1 MRTERRRET
10 RYPFIAMAEIVD
22 EKENARTSSR
32 ISDLSLHGCYV
43 EMTNPFSAGTTV
55 MIEIY
60 TETESVEAQA
70 TVAFFEAHTGMG
82 LMFREMPE
90 HYTNVLKKWW
100 AEATARAATTA
111 ATAAARRT
119 YRGGAGLVSGL
130 GWRRNLYCGDGFVQC
145 CAGA

>member
-70 TVAFFEAHTGMG
+70 TVAFFDAHTGMG

-90 HYTNVLKKWW
+90 HYTNVLKKWL
-100 AEATARAATTA
+100 AQAKGREA
-111 ATAAARRT
+111 
-119 YRGGAGLVSGL
+119 
-130 GWRRNLYCGDGFVQC
+130 N
-145 CAGA
+145 